1 MIYLICFPI
10 LDKFSVLLVCWFWAF
25 FFEQVVYAVVVL
37 FVTSVSEVLPV
48 VQRRFRLFD

>member
-10 LDKFSVLLVCWFWAF
+10 LDKFSVLLVCWFWAP

-37 FVTSVSEVLPV
+37 FVTSVSDVYPEVK
-48 VQRRFRLFD
+48 RHFRLFD